1 MANTARTRR
10 LLRELILEGKIA
22 EVETVPEEIVEEPPK
37 NKLHLNIRKLLYM
50 FKRVK
55 KAIFFSEKDKEQNV
69 TQSSKGVPKTTREP
83 NEIWGIIK
91 FVVGYGIIGSF
102 VLFLILML
110 LPLELPLAVW
120 IKGSAI
126 TQIIISIL
134 GMGSLAYLYYDRNLF
149 VHELRNRGK

>member
-22 EVETVPEEIVEEPPK
+22 DTEETPKKVVEEPPK

-55 KAIFFSEKDKEQNV
+55 NTIFPSKKGKGQPAVQLSEGDPN
-69 TQSSKGVPKTTREP
+69 TTRNL
-83 NEIWGIIK
+83 NEIWGITK

-102 VLFLILML
+102 VLFLALML
-110 LPLELPLAVW
+110 LPLELPLAIW
-120 IKGSAI
+120 IKGSVIA
-126 TQIIISIL
+126 QIIISIS
-134 GMGSLAYLYYDRNLF
+134 GMGSLAYLFYDANLF
-149 VHELRNRGK
+149 LVELRNRGK